1 MSTENMEYAVN
12 KKDEKTAELILID
25 PDSGIVTTRTINIFD
40 CKNQAQLDERIEAHL
55 RAFAHR
61 INVGVITTS
70 SLPTA
75 DLPSDVKVDPTL
87 SKASQL
93 VLLDVIE
100 AKTGEMLQQAEE
112 NLTKLVEEDE
122 DEEAVAEAKEKLA
135 TINASVETILAVK
148 TETLALVE
156 PEPEKKEVVV
166 EPEVLATTP
175 SKTPV
180 PPTKEKTK

>member
-1 MSTENMEYAVN
+1 MEYTVN
-12 KKDEKTAELILID
+12 KKDDKTAELILID

-40 CKNQAQLDERIEAHL
+40 CKNKAQLDERIEAHL

-70 SLPTA
+70 SLPA
-75 DLPSDVKVDPTL
+75 VDLPSDIVVDPTL

-112 NLTKLVEEDE
+112 NLTKLIKEDE
-122 DEEAVAEAKEKLA
+122 DEEAVIEAKEKIA
-135 TINASVETILAVK
+135 TIKTSVESIFAVK

-156 PEPEKKEVVV
+156 PVKEEVFV
-166 EPEVLATTP
+166 EPEVLNNTLP
-175 SKTPV
+175 KTPV
-180 PPTKEKTK
+180 PPTTKPK